1 MAREWEYQDL
11 LFCIEFYLLVI
22 FAHSVEYALNKLVV
36 GDSNINL
43 PTNMFNQLKLISKN
57 KDGMLVI
64 TETKLDSSLIQFIM
78 DGLWQPYHLD
88 KNSNDRGVIIFAKEA
103 NSSKSMSQH
112 TFLDNKES
120 ICIDINLTKT
130 GWLLFGSF
138 YP

>member
-1 MAREWEYQDL
+1 MGVSKFVILYRI
-11 LFCIEFYLLVI
+11 LFAGHFCSFRRICSKQI
-22 FAHSVEYALNKLVV
+22 SCTV
-36 GDSNINL
+36 GDSNSNL
-43 PTNMFNQLKLISKN
+43 PTNKFNQLKLISKN

-112 TFLDNKES
+112 TFLDSKEGM
-120 ICIDINLTKT
+120 CIDINLTKT
-130 GWLLFGSF
+130 RWLLLGSF